1 MQVPKRKDLPGSE
14 RGDERKDGRKM
25 KTESNK
31 IRMLSVPFTSA
42 MQDFENLFRGRRDE
56 LIGYIIRAWI
66 RNNGTEPAR
75 NHLNLYVICY
85 IPIPLGTDKLTRAM
99 MTGDLIFPGNGPDTS
114 VIASLVLDALEGVD
128 FYNNGQIAETHV
140 YRKYADEPKIT
151 VMLTEKKTRPYN
163 VYHGGVIES
172 VGVYDKENTEHG
184 CAVQVLENTVT
195 GEVSVGWWKEDGK
208 E

>member
-1 MQVPKRKDLPGSE
+1 
-14 RGDERKDGRKM
+14 M

-31 IRMLSVPFTSA
+31 IRMLSVPLPSV
-42 MQDFENLFRGRRDE
+42 MQDLENTFRGRRDD
-56 LIGYIIRAWI
+56 LIGHIIRAWI
-66 RNNGTEPAR
+66 INNGSEPSK
-75 NHLNLYVICY
+75 NHLSLYVICY
-85 IPIPLGTDKLTRAM
+85 IPIPLGTDKLTRGM
-99 MTGDLIFPGNGPDTS
+99 MAGDLIFPGDGPDAS
-114 VIASLVLDALEGVD
+114 IIASLVLDALEGVA
-128 FYNNGQIAETHV
+128 FYDIRQIAETHV

-195 GEVSVGWWKEDGK
+195 GEVSVGWWKEDSEK
-208 E
+208 